1 MHYYL
6 ALEAFQERD
15 FITAARQAE
24 ISGDLWDD
32 DRVKPYL
39 VVLRAAALAESDEA
53 ARAVALLVPLLEAG
67 PADSG
72 VRAGVLDN
80 LAWAYLLTDEPE
92 KLDQGLELVAEACA
106 HAPWDVS
113 FQISRACLLAASAV
127 PGDDRAQ
134 VAHELIR
141 ELGKQSLRG
150 QNAAYAALARGLI
163 AAVRGDPSARREYEN
178 AKSLHATVAPLRV
191 LERRLPSR

>member
-24 ISGDLWDD
+24 ISGDLWD
-32 DRVKPYL
+32 
-39 VVLRAAALAESDEA
+39 A
-53 ARAVALLVPLLEAG
+53 
-67 PADSG
+67 
-72 VRAGVLDN
+72 
-80 LAWAYLLTDEPE
+80 
-92 KLDQGLELVAEACA
+92 
-106 HAPWDVS
+106 S

>member
-1 MHYYL
+1 
-6 ALEAFQERD
+6 
-15 FITAARQAE
+15 
-24 ISGDLWDD
+24 
-32 DRVKPYL
+32 
-39 VVLRAAALAESDEA
+39 
-53 ARAVALLVPLLEAG
+53 
-67 PADSG
+67 
-72 VRAGVLDN
+72 
-80 LAWAYLLTDEPE
+80 
-92 KLDQGLELVAEACA
+92 
-106 HAPWDVS
+106 
-113 FQISRACLLAASAV
+113 V